1 MIDVRNKK
9 SIRKQDKSDI
19 SSIVNRKNV
28 TFNNN
33 KASVVDNA
41 LSRVSR
47 SSYDIMSKVNQTSN
61 SEEIRK
67 NKVQMEHDRRS
78 TDSRVRNEG
87 RVQRYKIN
95 LGTEV
100 KR

>member
-28 TFNNN
+28 TFNN

-41 LSRVSR
+41 LSRVLR

-87 RVQRYKIN
+87 RVQRHKIN

>member
-67 NKVQMEHDRRS
+67 NKVQIEHDRRS

-87 RVQRYKIN
+87 RVQRHKIN

>member
-87 RVQRYKIN
+87 RVQRHKIN

>member
-87 RVQRYKIN
+87 RVQRHNIN